1 MLPKTRDVLDLLEKI
16 APARLAESWDNPGF
30 QVGSYSQEIAKIFMA
45 LDPTLEALRSASDR
59 HAQLLLT
66 HHPLIFTPL
75 SEVDIN
81 AYPGNVAVEA
91 VKGGISVVSV
101 HTNLDVAA
109 GGINDILAELLGLQQ
124 VEVLEEKTGVD
135 GAGLGR
141 VGDLPKAAMLTSV
154 VEDVRQVFGSD
165 KLRLVADGD
174 VRIRRIAVVGGSGG
188 GLTYR
193 ASEKG
198 ADLLITGDVG
208 HHHALEAK
216 SVGIALIDAGHFETE
231 MVAFRGFAERLRGL
245 IDELGWG
252 VDIETFEDE
261 NDPLKNGREGNSQPF
276 CVSRTRVF

>member
-1 MLPKTRDVLDLLEKI
+1 MFPKTRDVLDLLEKI
-16 APARLAESWDNPGF
+16 APAQLAESWDNPGL
-30 QVGSYSQEIAKIFMA
+30 QVGSNSQEIKKIFMA

-75 SEVDIN
+75 SQVDIN

-124 VEVLEEKTGVD
+124 VEVLEEKAGVD

-141 VGDLPKAAMLTSV
+141 VGDLPKAGMLTSV

-165 KLRLVADGD
+165 NLRLVADGD

-188 GLTYR
+188 GLTSR

-216 SVGIALIDAGHFETE
+216 SAGIALIDAGHFQTE
-231 MVAFRGFAERLRGL
+231 KIAFRGFAERLRGL

-252 VDIETFEDE
+252 VEIETFEDE
-261 NDPLKNGREGNSQPF
+261 NDPLQNRLGGYHPF
-276 CVSRTRVF
+276 